1 MNSWLAFIIGFV
13 LGEVLLFIILL
24 LCYVGNNKGGDSK

>member
-13 LGEVLLFIILL
+13 LGEVLLLIILL
-24 LCYVGNNKGGDSK
+24 LCYAGSKGSDKE